1 MTDETKQDEGRKRET
16 HRVSGD
22 DLLGKVKELI
32 REGSVRR
39 IAIKNEE
46 GKTILEIPMVF
57 GLAGAALWPV
67 FAAVGAVAA
76 LVTNCSIE
84 VERKKS
90 SDDEEDQAG

>member
-1 MTDETKQDEGRKRET
+1 MTDENKEEGTARET
-16 HRVSGD
+16 HRLKGD

-46 GKTILEIPMVF
+46 GKTLLEIPLAF
-57 GLAGAALWPV
+57 GVAGAALWPV

-84 VERKKS
+84 VERRKGPE
-90 SDDEEDQAG
+90 DEDE

>member
-1 MTDETKQDEGRKRET
+1 MTEEKRET

-22 DLLGKVKELI
+22 DLLGKVKQVI
-32 REGSVRR
+32 REGRVRR

-46 GKTILEIPMVF
+46 GKTLLEIPLAIGV
-57 GLAGAALWPV
+57 AGAALWPV

-84 VERKKS
+84 VERYDKNRGE
-90 SDDEEDQAG
+90 DEEE

>member
-1 MTDETKQDEGRKRET
+1 MTEEHTQEDGQQRET

-39 IAIKNEE
+39 IAIKNED
-46 GKTILEIPMVF
+46 GKTLLEIPMVF

-84 VERKKS
+84 VERK
-90 SDDEEDQAG
+90 DQGGEEDSES

>member
-1 MTDETKQDEGRKRET
+1 MSDEKKET

-22 DLLGKVKELI
+22 ALLGKVKELI
-32 REGSVRR
+32 REGTIRR

-46 GKTILEIPMVF
+46 GKTLLEIPLAIGV
-57 GLAGAALWPV
+57 AGAALWPV

-84 VERKKS
+84 VERYNRVGGG
-90 SDDEEDQAG
+90 EEE

>member
-1 MTDETKQDEGRKRET
+1 MTEETTQGENKDRET

-84 VERKKS
+84 VERKKGP
-90 SDDEEDQAG
+90 DEESDEG

>member
-1 MTDETKQDEGRKRET
+1 MTDEQRET

-22 DLLGKVKELI
+22 DLLGKVKELV
-32 REGSVRR
+32 REGRIRR

-46 GKTILEIPMVF
+46 GKTLLEIPLAIGV
-57 GLAGAALWPV
+57 AGAALWPV

-84 VERKKS
+84 VERYDKNRA
-90 SDDEEDQAG
+90 DDEEE

>member
-1 MTDETKQDEGRKRET
+1 MSDTQKET

-22 DLLGKVKELI
+22 DLLGKVKQLV
-32 REGSVRR
+32 REGRIRR

-46 GKTILEIPMVF
+46 GKTLLEIPLAIGV
-57 GLAGAALWPV
+57 AGAALWPV

-84 VERKKS
+84 VERY
-90 SDDEEDQAG
+90 DENHADEEE